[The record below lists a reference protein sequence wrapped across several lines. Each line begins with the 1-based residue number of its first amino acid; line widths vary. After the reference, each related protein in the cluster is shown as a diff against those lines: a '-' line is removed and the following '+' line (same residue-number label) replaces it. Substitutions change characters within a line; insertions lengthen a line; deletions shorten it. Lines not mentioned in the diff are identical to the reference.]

1 MAKQK
6 RERII
11 FIDLMRAFAVIMMVQ
26 GHTIDAFLADE
37 YRTYDSLI
45 YGFWVTIR
53 GFTAPIFMVSSGVAF
68 TYLFRSA
75 HLPFNENP
83 RVKKGVSRFIVLMLT
98 AYLLRFPT
106 YRMIDFSQVT
116 HEQWLTF
123 FTIDALHL
131 IGIGIL
137 FILFFSY
144 LAEKLTLNEYLVY
157 SLGAAFFF
165 LIWNVTEY
173 INWANYMPIPFA
185 AYFYAG
191 TGSLFPLFPWTG
203 YVLAGAILGTYLAKN
218 PGVYAKK
225 SFSYK
230 LGAVGLGFLVLA
242 LAVSLIQS
250 NFIGYKYFITDN
262 AFVILLRLGVVTL
275 LNSAMSLLAVS
286 LKRIPELIQEVGRY
300 TLVVYA
306 VHVVILYGSAWVP
319 GFAMFWPK
327 SLNLTNTLLAAVVMI
342 VLMIFMVHLIQKYK
356 PVFKKKPATSQ
367 V

>member
-1 MAKQK
+1 
-6 RERII
+6 
-11 FIDLMRAFAVIMMVQ
+11 MMVQ

-45 YGFWVTIR
+45 YGFWVTVR

-75 HLPFNENP
+75 NLPFDSNP
-83 RVKKGVSRFIVLMLT
+83 RVSKGLMRFVVLLVT

-106 YRMIDFSQVT
+106 YRMVDFSQVT

-123 FTIDALHL
+123 FTVDALHL

-144 LAEKLTLNEYLVY
+144 MAEKLKLNEYLVY
-157 SLGAAFFF
+157 TLGAAFFF
-165 LIWNVTEY
+165 LIWNITEY
-173 INWANYMPIPFA
+173 INWANYLPIPFA

-218 PGVYAKK
+218 PGVEKTKK
-225 SFSYK
+225 FNYG
-230 LGAVGLGFLVLA
+230 LGAVGFGFLAAA
-242 LAVSLIQS
+242 LFVSLYQS
-250 NFIGYKYFITDN
+250 TFIGYKYFITDN
-262 AFVILLRLGVVTL
+262 SFVILLRLGVVTL
-275 LNSAMSLLAVS
+275 LNSLMSILADS
-286 LKRIPELIQEVGRY
+286 LKRIPLLVQEVGRY

-306 VHVVILYGSAWVP
+306 VHVIILYGSAWIP
-319 GFAMFWPK
+319 GFTMFWPK
-327 SLNLTNTLLAAVVMI
+327 SLNLTLSILAAVVMI
-342 VLMIFMVHLIQKYK
+342 VLMVYMVHLIQKIK
-356 PVFKKKPATSQ
+356 PALKKKPAVSK

>member
-1 MAKQK
+1 MAKQT

-75 HLPFNENP
+75 HLPFSENP

-131 IGIGIL
+131 IGIGLL

-144 LAEKLTLNEYLVY
+144 LAEKLKLNEYLVY
-157 SLGAAFFF
+157 SIGAAFFF

-173 INWANYMPIPFA
+173 INWANYLPIPFA

-218 PGVYAKK
+218 PGIHSKK

-230 LGAVGLGFLVLA
+230 LGALGIGFLVLA
-242 LAVSLIQS
+242 LTVSLIQS

-262 AFVILLRLGVVTL
+262 SFVILLRLGVVTL

-306 VHVVILYGSAWVP
+306 VHVIILYGSAWIP

-327 SLNLTNTLLAAVVMI
+327 SLNLTNSLLAAAAMI
-342 VLMIFMVHLIQKYK
+342 VLMILMVHFLQKYK